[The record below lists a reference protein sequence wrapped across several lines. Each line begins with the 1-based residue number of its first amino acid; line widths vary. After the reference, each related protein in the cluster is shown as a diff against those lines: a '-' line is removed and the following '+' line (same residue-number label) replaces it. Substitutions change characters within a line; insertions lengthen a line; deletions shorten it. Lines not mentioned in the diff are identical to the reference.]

1 VVEHDDRA
9 PVGTF
14 VVDTPLDVI
23 GVVTLGDSA
32 AHHARVKR
40 LVEGDRVR
48 VTDGAGQ
55 MGRGDITAIRR
66 GSMEVTLETLE
77 SVPRPYAIHLRVPI
91 GDRERMLWLAEK
103 ASELGA
109 TTWQAVRFK
118 RSASVSPRGEGVAF
132 GEKTRARMAGALEQ
146 SGGAWM
152 PRLLPEVSVHELAVA
167 AGELPIMLQADGS
180 PLLSLVPHASDATP
194 VLLFGPEGGM
204 EPHERQHLE
213 ASGWKS
219 ATLATSTLRFETAG
233 IAGLAVLR
241 AAYIQREG

>member
-1 VVEHDDRA
+1 
-9 PVGTF
+9 
-14 VVDTPLDVI
+14 
-23 GVVTLGDSA
+23 
-32 AHHARVKR
+32 
-40 LVEGDRVR
+40 
-48 VTDGAGQ
+48 
-55 MGRGDITAIRR
+55 
-66 GSMEVTLETLE
+66 
-77 SVPRPYAIHLRVPI
+77 
-91 GDRERMLWLAEK
+91 
-103 ASELGA
+103 
-109 TTWQAVRFK
+109 
-118 RSASVSPRGEGVAF
+118 
-132 GEKTRARMAGALEQ
+132 MAGALEQ